1 MAKGPDPKRPA
12 PLSQDGAVIQAK
24 SRPPTSRLGRLARLG
39 ALAPH
44 ALPLAIEG
52 AKRAFGT
59 STDPQRAR
67 EKLLND
73 ARKAANA
80 MLKTLGEMK
89 GVPLK
94 IGQMASY
101 IDGIAPPGYEEKFQ
115 RILTKLQEKAP
126 PLSAEAAAKVVRE

>member
-1 MAKGPDPKRPA
+1 QA
-12 PLSQDGAVIQAK
+12 PEAVVEAPK

-44 ALPLAIEG
+44 ALPVALEG
-52 AKRAFGT
+52 ARRALGGRRT
-59 STDPQRAR
+59 EEDAKKAR
-67 EKLLND
+67 EKMLAD
-73 ARKAANA
+73 AKKAAQA

-101 IDGIAPPGYEEKFQ
+101 IDGLAPPGYEEKFQ
-115 RILTKLQEKAP
+115 SVLRRLQQKAP
-126 PLSAEAAAKVVRE
+126 